1 MDDLLNLSR
10 KYASLGWHVL
20 PVKGKVPIGGEGWQN
35 KTTTD
40 IEAAEVLATIGDG
53 IGVQLGNKSG
63 IVDVECDSE
72 QATQELQELLGTIPV
87 TPTFQSSRGCH
98 YLFRWSDKWPAPTK
112 AVFKIGAIEFRTGN
126 SKAAQS
132 VFPPSGGRTWIVSP
146 ETAVAEFPKIDEVC
160 RLYEANHKRKEF
172 TPLFDNSPSYGD
184 NETLDVPKWLSKHG
198 YGIIARDEV
207 AGVTRWFIECPR
219 RELHTTPD
227 GVKDCCVTQSLDG
240 KLGGHCFHQSC
251 GMDTWD
257 SLRDAIGPLEYSDFH
272 DDESFDDANISAIIN
287 QLWPTQE
294 QKDADV
300 EHDSDEDFCRAMV
313 PATGILRLVF
323 DFYCSCAYRE
333 SHVMGLAVSLSLCET
348 IFGRR
353 VRSHTDMRTNDYNL
367 ILATT
372 GSGKEACE
380 TAITKILNV
389 ADASGSHML
398 PPDVQSG
405 NGLMHAIAL
414 NPCSVWV
421 CDEFGKILQAVLDK
435 KGNQHVKN
443 IGNHLLKLYGKS
455 AGSYGGAAHS
465 DGVRNKVDQPHLVV
479 LGLSTASTVFDSITS
494 ENVADGL
501 LGRIAFWPVQDRPEP
516 KTDLEIVTP
525 SDELAS
531 KVAHWI
537 QFAPGGGNLASV
549 NPTPETV
556 KMSVDARLRWQS
568 HAKQIDEKM
577 RSEPESRAAVWAR
590 VATRSMKL
598 ALVHRCA
605 RVEEPPANTCWDF
618 VQVEIQD
625 VNWGIKLAN
634 WLAKIACGL
643 VKENTVDKSLGKAK
657 MILIKAV
664 ENGPASRRELLRAF
678 RSVTAGDLDSA
689 AIELGLTTR
698 KEINGGRPKV
708 FYEK

>member
-1 MDDLLNLSR
+1 MDDLLTLSK

-20 PVKGKVPIGGEGWQN
+20 PVKGKVPTGGDGWQH

-40 IEAAEVLATIGDG
+40 IEAAEILATIGDG
-53 IGVQLGNKSG
+53 VGVQLGNKSG

-72 QATQELQELLGTIPV
+72 QATKELQELLGEIPL
-87 TPTFQSSRGCH
+87 TPTFQSARGCH

-126 SKAAQS
+126 AKAAQS
-132 VFPPSGGRTWIVSP
+132 VFPPSGGRAWVVAP
-146 ETAVAEFPKIDEVC
+146 ETPIAEFPKIEKICELYDAANKTKTLSYDPAQYKSEQGGRLNVRRWLSEGFQVLGEDEV
-160 RLYEANHKRKEF
+160 
-172 TPLFDNSPSYGD
+172 D
-184 NETLDVPKWLSKHG
+184 
-198 YGIIARDEV
+198 
-207 AGVTRWFIECPR
+207 GVHRWFIPCPNH
-219 RELHTTPD
+219 EFHTTRDGIRDCVITQEPD
-227 GVKDCCVTQSLDG
+227 GT
-240 KLGGHCFHQSC
+240 LGGHCFHQSC
-251 GMDTWD
+251 QMGDWQSLKKQIGEPKAKHYDGYKEIELLDNID
-257 SLRDAIGPLEYSDFH
+257 S
-272 DDESFDDANISAIIN
+272 IIN
-287 QLWPTQE
+287 QLWGTTQQQE
-294 QKDADV
+294 ADV
-300 EHDSDEDFCRAMV
+300 EHDSDEDFCKAMV
-313 PATGILRLVF
+313 PPSGLLRLIF
-323 DFYCSCAYRE
+323 DFYCDCAYRE
-333 SHVMGLAVSLSLCET
+333 SHVMGMAVSLSLCET

-380 TAITKILNV
+380 SAITKILNA

-455 AGSYGGAAHS
+455 AGTYGGAAHS

-525 SDELAS
+525 PEELVA
-531 KVAHWI
+531 KVASWI

-549 NPTPETV
+549 NPNPETV

-643 VKENTVDKSLGKAK
+643 VKENTIDKSLGKAK
-657 MILIKAV
+657 SILTKAV
-664 ENGPASRRELLRAF
+664 ESGPANRRDILRAF
-678 RSVTAGDLDSA
+678 RSVTAGDLDAA

-698 KEINGGRPKV
+698 KELTGGRPKV

>member
-1 MDDLLNLSR
+1 MTD
-10 KYASLGWHVL
+10 
-20 PVKGKVPIGGEGWQN
+20 WQ
-35 KTTTD
+35 
-40 IEAAEVLATIGDG
+40 AL
-53 IGVQLGNKSG
+53 
-63 IVDVECDSE
+63 
-72 QATQELQELLGTIPV
+72 
-87 TPTFQSSRGCH
+87 
-98 YLFRWSDKWPAPTK
+98 
-112 AVFKIGAIEFRTGN
+112 
-126 SKAAQS
+126 KAALE
-132 VFPPSGGRTWIVSP
+132 PPKSKDYDNLKPTESL
-146 ETAVAEFPKIDEVC
+146 EHID
-160 RLYEANHKRKEF
+160 
-172 TPLFDNSPSYGD
+172 S
-184 NETLDVPKWLSKHG
+184 
-198 YGIIARDEV
+198 
-207 AGVTRWFIECPR
+207 
-219 RELHTTPD
+219 
-227 GVKDCCVTQSLDG
+227 
-240 KLGGHCFHQSC
+240 
-251 GMDTWD
+251 
-257 SLRDAIGPLEYSDFH
+257 
-272 DDESFDDANISAIIN
+272 IIN

-455 AGSYGGAAHS
+455 AGTYGGAAHS
-465 DGVRNKVDQPHLVV
+465 DGVRNKVNQPHLVV

-664 ENGPASRRELLRAF
+664 ENGPANRRELLRAF

-689 AIELGLTTR
+689 AIELGLTIR
-698 KEINGGRPKV
+698 KDGSGGRPKV